1 MNHLIRNALTCL
13 VRSQLR
19 LDRVALAFLACVAIA
34 FNAAAQ
40 APDPRDIFA
49 PLTFPDPAG
58 PTRSV
63 SGIPGP
69 AYWQNRADYT
79 IAARI
84 DPATHVLTG
93 HETITYVNNSPDAL
107 DILWLQM
114 DQNIYRADARAAVS
128 RRCCHYTDGDR
139 LDKIE
144 VETDGQSVVA
154 DVHRLRHEAAD
165 QPAATLGAARRHGA
179 CADRLSLHHPRLVGR
194 PHSRDTEQQG
204 RHFRNCP
211 VVPAHGGL

>member
-13 VRSQLR
+13 ARSQLR
-19 LDRVALAFLACVAIA
+19 LDRVGLVLACVAIA
-34 FNAAAQ
+34 FIAAAQ

-84 DPATHVLTG
+84 DPSNARP
-93 HETITYVNNSPDAL
+93 N
-107 DILWLQM
+107 
-114 DQNIYRADARAAVS
+114 RARDD
-128 RRCCHYTDGDR
+128 Y
-139 LDKIE
+139 
-144 VETDGQSVVA
+144 
-154 DVHRLRHEAAD
+154 LR
-165 QPAATLGAARRHGA
+165 
-179 CADRLSLHHPRLVGR
+179 
-194 PHSRDTEQQG
+194 QQ
-204 RHFRNCP
+204 
-211 VVPAHGGL
+211 